1 MFVSFP
7 CRCSG
12 GVLGCYPLLLQLL
25 LRVPQCS
32 GIKPSACW
40 SSPGCFQ
47 DHCSATMWNHKAA
60 CCLSVAAVAVR
71 AFCLLAYEGL
81 AQGLVD
87 PRCCQEHPVTCRNCT
102 WTCVGQCC
110 YLTYRHSPH
119 SQTIQSDPF
128 VPWGHSS
135 LEMVTSPTPFFGD
148 FELIPHG
155 KSPSDSSWLSCRHF
169 GAILVG
175 RRRSSDL
182 EVLHDHI
189 LPKGILDEDDPQPML
204 FRRNFQCQRKDML
217 EIIGIL
223 WYMIII
229 YCHIDIICHIF

>member
-12 GVLGCYPLLLQLL
+12 GVLGRYPLLLQLL

-71 AFCLLAYEGL
+71 AFCLLAYKGL

-87 PRCCQEHPVTCRNCT
+87 PRCCQEHPVTCWNCT

-110 YLTYRHSPH
+110 YLTFYVY
-119 SQTIQSDPF
+119 IYIY
-128 VPWGHSS
+128 
-135 LEMVTSPTPFFGD
+135 M
-148 FELIPHG
+148 
-155 KSPSDSSWLSCRHF
+155 C
-169 GAILVG
+169 
-175 RRRSSDL
+175 
-182 EVLHDHI
+182 
-189 LPKGILDEDDPQPML
+189 
-204 FRRNFQCQRKDML
+204 DMY
-217 EIIGIL
+217 IYIYNYI
-223 WYMIII
+223 YIYII
-229 YCHIDIICHIF
+229 YTYDIYLHVWYWCFTTKITKMSLRVWDFTTNIGDSTDLKRMM